1 MRSGAATSKNS
12 RRSVDDEVASEIVHL
27 KHHMN
32 TPWVSLLVS
41 VARRSTHALF
51 DGFFDRAL
59 KEGDFT
65 AQDTVNPCKSAPP
78 MTYSAGCEP
87 VWQQQAFELWK
98 TCMQTSKPIELKGQ
112 PIAGGKFPLI
122 CTPLVGRTL
131 EKIMA
136 ELDVVLPKQPDV
148 LEWRVDFF
156 EQIGDTSAVIAAAKA
171 IKNKAGDTPLLFTRR
186 SILEGGEKI
195 PLNEGQVLALYE
207 AVCKSQSIDLIDYEM
222 ANEPTNIVR
231 VRTAARASDIRLV
244 LSFHNFSFTP
254 GLETLVDRFLTADQL
269 GADVAK
275 VAVMPRDLDD
285 VLTLL
290 QATREASKK
299 LRIPLISMSMG
310 PYGAMTRLFGW
321 TFGSALTFAVGAS
334 SSAPGQVPIEDL
346 NTVLGI
352 LQKSIAGQ

>member
-1 MRSGAATSKNS
+1 
-12 RRSVDDEVASEIVHL
+12 
-27 KHHMN
+27 
-32 TPWVSLLVS
+32 
-41 VARRSTHALF
+41 
-51 DGFFDRAL
+51 
-59 KEGDFT
+59 
-65 AQDTVNPCKSAPP
+65 
-78 MTYSAGCEP
+78 
-87 VWQQQAFELWK
+87 
-98 TCMQTSKPIELKGQ
+98 MQTSKPIELKGQ

-156 EQIGDTSAVIAAAKA
+156 EQIGDASAVIAAAKA
-171 IKNKAGDTPLLFTRR
+171 IKNKACDTPLLFNRR
-186 SILEGGEKI
+186 STLEGGEKI

-222 ANEPTNIVR
+222 ANEPANIVR
-231 VRTAARASDIRLV
+231 VRTAARANDIRLV

-275 VAVMPRDLDD
+275 VAMMPRDLDD